1 MSACKTWSACSAPCL
16 VRGEGVVWVIER
28 LRGVV
33 EAVVAAE
40 VGRGEREEAG
50 ESGGEN
56 WRPRLASARLA
67 SPMGER
73 GEAV

>member
-1 MSACKTWSACSAPCL
+1 M
-16 VRGEGVVWVIER
+16 IER
-28 LRGVV
+28 LSGVV
-33 EAVVAAE
+33 EAVMAAVVAAE